1 MPRGQKKRK
10 AGEGKAAA
18 SKKIMTEQAAEA
30 MESGKYMWPTG
41 CVKKYLTTVKKYC
54 YVFYFNLFHLLFH
67 CYIVRPQQQPLLAQS
82 LLAQPLLP
90 LYKLIKH
97 GWWHPHEV
105 LEGSW
110 ILIPRL
116 HNKLVI

>member
-18 SKKIMTEQAAEA
+18 SKKIITEQAAKP

-54 YVFYFNLFHLLFH
+54 YVFYFKLFHLLFH
-67 CYIVRPQQQPLLAQS
+67 S
-82 LLAQPLLP
+82 LTVHVQAFSLST
-90 LYKLIKH
+90 
-97 GWWHPHEV
+97 V
-105 LEGSW
+105 
-110 ILIPRL
+110 
-116 HNKLVI
+116 

>member
-41 CVKKYLTTVKKYC
+41 CVKKYLTTVNKI
-54 YVFYFNLFHLLFH
+54 LLCILLQPFSF
-67 CYIVRPQQQPLLAQS
+67 IIPLLYFAETSQATTAATASTATANTATANSAQ
-82 LLAQPLLP
+82 AGIAADECNH
-90 LYKLIKH
+90 K
-97 GWWHPHEV
+97 
-105 LEGSW
+105 
-110 ILIPRL
+110 
-116 HNKLVI
+116 